1 MAPSPGRRCHAFYFT
16 AISATSRVDMVRPR
30 YPAACA
36 KQQRSSRS
44 RAAWLS
50 CRACTA
56 SLGPAQ
62 FYEIP
67 ISRAPVQ
74 PRSLCPI
81 YETTVGSLS
90 NSYTRTRTLP
100 AWTHAAEQEQPGP
113 TSMTAISMRH
123 ELTADAGFWA
133 GQDASHS
140 TRGNPRG
147 SQALRRPDARI
158 LNEAIPLV
166 AIGRNRAG
174 LWIARDCDSP
184 TGRAFIFKGSAIR
197 FAKRMKAPGAYAL
210 MFVKDALELAP
221 GGPNADQL
229 QKARLARTLL
239 VWKARVRR
247 FWRRLQGRTA
257 HTL

>member
-16 AISATSRVDMVRPR
+16 AISGTSRVGMVRRR

-44 RAAWLS
+44 SAAWLS

-56 SLGPAQ
+56 SRRPAQ

-67 ISRAPVQ
+67 ISWAPVQ
-74 PRSLCPI
+74 PHSLCRI
-81 YETTVGSLS
+81 YEMTVGTLS
-90 NSYTRTRTLP
+90 NSYARTRTLP
-100 AWTHAAEQEQPGP
+100 AWTHAAEQEQPGR
-113 TSMTAISMRH
+113 TSMTAMGMRH
-123 ELTADAGFWA
+123 ELTADSGFWA
-133 GQDASHS
+133 GHDAGHS
-140 TRGNPRG
+140 TRGNTRG
-147 SQALRRPDARI
+147 SRALRRPDARI

-174 LWIARDCDSP
+174 LWIARDCDSS

-210 MFVKDALELAP
+210 MFVKDGLELASC
-221 GGPNADQL
+221 GPNTHQF

-239 VWKARVRR
+239 AWKARIRR
-247 FWRRLQGRTA
+247 FWRRLQGQTA
-257 HTL
+257 HRL